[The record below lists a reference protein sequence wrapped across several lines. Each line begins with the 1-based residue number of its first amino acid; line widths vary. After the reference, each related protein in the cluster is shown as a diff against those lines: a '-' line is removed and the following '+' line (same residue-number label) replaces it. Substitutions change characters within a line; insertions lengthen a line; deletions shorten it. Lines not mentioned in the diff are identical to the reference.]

1 MPNIDIVVL
10 DGDCYSMS
18 LTTDHTPTFTVATM
32 LVLTIITVITSISI
46 VTILIITIIATKI
59 LMTVITIMSILGNAI
74 VLEARAR
81 NQFNSSLM

>member
-1 MPNIDIVVL
+1 MSNIDIVVL
-10 DGDCYSMS
+10 DGDWYSMI
-18 LTTDHTPTFTVATM
+18 LTTDNTPTFTVATM
-32 LVLTIITVITSISI
+32 LVITIITVITSITI
-46 VTILIITIIATKI
+46 VTILIITTKI